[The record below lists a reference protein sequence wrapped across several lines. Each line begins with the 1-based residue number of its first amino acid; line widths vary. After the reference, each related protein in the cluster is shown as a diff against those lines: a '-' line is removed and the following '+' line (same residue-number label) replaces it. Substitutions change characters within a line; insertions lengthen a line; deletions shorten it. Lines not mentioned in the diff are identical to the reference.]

1 MTLQV
6 QEILRR
12 GAMKYIRI
20 QRGNYEPIITIGEYV
35 QATDPKVF
43 TKLIAFAAN
52 TKAHDRTE
60 LVLTA
65 ADVENVDKYYFNI
78 MTERPKPGR
87 GGLLPGE
94 GEEVLYD

>member
-1 MTLQV
+1 M
-6 QEILRR
+6 R
-12 GAMKYIRI
+12 YIRI
-20 QRGNYEPIITIGEYV
+20 QREKCEPIITIGEYV
-35 QATDPKVF
+35 QATAPEVF

-52 TKAHDRTE
+52 TKTHDITE

-94 GEEVLYD
+94 GEEVL

>member
-1 MTLQV
+1 ML
-6 QEILRR
+6 ILSVRD
-12 GAMKYIRI
+12 
-20 QRGNYEPIITIGEYV
+20 V
-35 QATDPKVF
+35 
-43 TKLIAFAAN
+43 
-52 TKAHDRTE
+52 TE
-60 LVLTA
+60 TVLAA